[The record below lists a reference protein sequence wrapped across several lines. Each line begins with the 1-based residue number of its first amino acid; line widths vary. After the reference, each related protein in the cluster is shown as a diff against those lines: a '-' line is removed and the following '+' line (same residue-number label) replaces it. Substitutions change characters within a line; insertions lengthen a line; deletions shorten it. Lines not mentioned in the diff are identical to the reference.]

1 MLSKTERKH
10 MSDTATADHPES
22 LAMEKVHRELQVLR
36 NRVEDLEDLR
46 DLGEAIAENADK
58 SLIPWVYAKK
68 DLDLID
74 PFESTTRPKGCRFR
88 ASVPEIEY
96 LRWTRRMTSALIL
109 LMRHAEKPLDPRDP
123 DLSDAGKAR
132 ADALARYIP
141 QDVAKPDFLF
151 APAASKVQRSSDPD
165 ADTAFGKI
173 FASNQHRNCR
183 SRLPSPLRKSWR
195 GVSLCMMPTRR

>member
-1 MLSKTERKH
+1 

-96 LRWTRRMTSALIL
+96 LRWTRRMTSARIL

-123 DLSDAGKAR
+123 ELSDAGKAR

-151 APAASKVQRSSDPD
+151 APAASKYSVRPIQTLTPLSERFSLPLNTGI
-165 ADTAFGKI
+165 ADQDYPVL
-173 FASNQHRNCR
+173 SEN
-183 SRLPSPLRKSWR
+183 R
-195 GVSLCMMPTRR
+195 GGEFHYV